1 MPTLVLTKDDLAGAG
16 ILNSIQIPSS
26 GGDIIVDEMGD
37 LLIKTGQTTSYR
49 TGDDGDLEAGRE
61 VDFFTLGENNPFANT
76 NRFTDELGTQTYAN
90 DIVIDWSTYDGSEV
104 LGYYRIAVRATPLSD
119 TWDNLIDA
127 CLALSVGT
135 FTSGWRMMNVKEA
148 INIADYGST
157 NVYNYAPF
165 NISTAY
171 NYASSTT
178 RSDNS
183 AQYVYM
189 SPNGGRVF
197 SNNKTNANAY
207 GIAVRDFTVTGTTL
221 T

>member
-1 MPTLVLTKDDLAGAG
+1 MIYGMWF
-16 ILNSIQIPSS
+16 NSS
-26 GGDIIVDEMGD
+26 GGGGGGATQIGD
-37 LLIKTGQTTSYR
+37 LLEQTGQRVSYR
-49 TGDDGDLEAGRE
+49 TGDDGDIQAGRD
-61 VDFFTLGENNPFANT
+61 VDFTTLKADNPFGNA

-90 DIVIDWSTYDGSEV
+90 NIVIDWSTYDGSEV
-104 LGYYRIAVRATPLSD
+104 LGYYRLAVSATPLSD
-119 TWDNLIDA
+119 TWNNLIDA

-183 AQYVYM
+183 GQYVYM

-197 SNNKTNANAY
+197 SNNKTNANAFA
-207 GIAVRDFTVTGTTL
+207 IAVRNFTVTGTTL